1 MIERKEPRIKK
12 NLIVS
17 LSEDGFE
24 GLGMTDNI
32 SRYGIC
38 VDVDKKIPVN
48 VEIVLSLA
56 VPGDILKIK
65 GEVIWCRASPSNE
78 HNIDDEIG
86 IRITE
91 APPEYQAFVEYFQR
105 KMIQPDIHPT

>member
-32 SRYGIC
+32 SRDGIC
-38 VDVDKKIPVN
+38 VGVDKKIPVN
-48 VEIVLSLA
+48 AEIVLSLA

-65 GEVIWCRASPSNE
+65 GEVIWCRASPDNE
-78 HNIDDEIG
+78 NNIDDEIG
-86 IRITE
+86 IRITD
-91 APPEYQAFVEYFQR
+91 APPEYQDFVEYFKR
-105 KMIQPDIHPT
+105 KAVPTNHL